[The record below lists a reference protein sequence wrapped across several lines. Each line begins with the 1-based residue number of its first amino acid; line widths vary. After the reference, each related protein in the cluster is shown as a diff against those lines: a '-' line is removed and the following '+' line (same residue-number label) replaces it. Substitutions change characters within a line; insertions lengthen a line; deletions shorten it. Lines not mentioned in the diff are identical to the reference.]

1 MKILIIEDE
10 INCVE
15 ALSTMLRSCSNE
27 ITALENVASV
37 EEALKKLENFHPDL
51 VFIDVQLGEQ
61 TCFDLLDQLGKVDF
75 QLVFTTAYDNYAI
88 RAFEYSALHYLLKP
102 MLLSDIKEALARY
115 TKNHTTTSTIQ
126 SSIEKAKN
134 LYLKTTL
141 KDYDIAPDEILYIEA
156 DGSYSTI
163 YLENKGSIF
172 ISKNLADLHKL
183 LPDCFFRIHHSI
195 LVNIK
200 SVKGLNKIDSVVVLK
215 NGVELQIS
223 RRKKANFK
231 VAMLKFK

>member
-15 ALSTMLRSCSNE
+15 ALSAMLRSCSNE

-37 EEALKKLENFHPDL
+37 DEALKKLENFHPNL

-88 RAFEYSALHYLLKP
+88 KAFEYSALHYLLKP

-141 KDYDIAPDEILYIEA
+141 KIMTLRRMKFY
-156 DGSYSTI
+156 
-163 YLENKGSIF
+163 
-172 ISKNLADLHKL
+172 ISK
-183 LPDCFFRIHHSI
+183 RMEVI
-195 LVNIK
+195 LRFIWKIK
-200 SVKGLNKIDSVVVLK
+200 ALFLFQKF
-215 NGVELQIS
+215 S
-223 RRKKANFK
+223 RFA
-231 VAMLKFK
+231 